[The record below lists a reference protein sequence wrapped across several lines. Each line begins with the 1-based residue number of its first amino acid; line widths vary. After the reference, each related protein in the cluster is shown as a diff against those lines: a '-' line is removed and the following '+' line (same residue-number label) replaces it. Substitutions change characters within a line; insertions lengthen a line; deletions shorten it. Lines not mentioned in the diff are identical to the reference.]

1 MDDVL
6 PDRRRPR
13 HLFPGGQA
21 PAYLPFTTD
30 NDGILAQ
37 ITQTKRLAD
46 SETPARSRAWRL
58 TGRSPAERFTFNV

>member
-1 MDDVL
+1 V
-6 PDRRRPR
+6 
-13 HLFPGGQA
+13 

-46 SETPARSRAWRL
+46 SKPARSRAWRL